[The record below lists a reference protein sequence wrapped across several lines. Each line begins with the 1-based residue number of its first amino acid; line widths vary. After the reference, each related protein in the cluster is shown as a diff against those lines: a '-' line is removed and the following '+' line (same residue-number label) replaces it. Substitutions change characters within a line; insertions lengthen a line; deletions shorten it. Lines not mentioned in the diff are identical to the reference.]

1 MTLGAMMKFNEW
13 NEIAELVGIAA
24 VVGSLIFVGLQM
36 RQDQEIALAQA
47 FVDTSAV
54 ITDLNQLITNNKAVW
69 INGLDGAELSLEE
82 NLTFRALCRANYMRK
97 ISHWVRAQRL
107 DAGDPSFIAQSFA
120 YEIYIYPGL
129 RRYFG
134 EVIDGFEERRSLF
147 GHTGSDDSFTSAV
160 EASLA
165 ILDRTLPPPPKTKS
179 YLIN

>member
-1 MTLGAMMKFNEW
+1 MKFNEW

-54 ITDLNQLITNNKAVW
+54 IIDLNQLITDNKEVW
-69 INGLDGAELSLEE
+69 IKGLDGAELSLEE

-107 DAGDPSFIAQSFA
+107 DAGDPNFIAQSFA
-120 YEIYIYPGL
+120 YEIYTYPGL

-134 EVIDGFEERRSLF
+134 EVIDSFTERRNLY
-147 GHTGSDDSFTSAV
+147 GHTVDDDSFTSAV
-160 EASLA
+160 EASLES
-165 ILDRTLPPPPKTKS
+165 LDRTSPPPAKIRS